1 MTHTKVWNVDK
12 NVDKLANH
20 PQLVEAAKL
29 LLEDKVV
36 AFPTETVYGLGANA
50 FSTEAVEKVFK
61 AKGRPSDNP
70 LIIHIAEFE
79 TLENVA
85 SEITDSAKK
94 LTKAFWPGPLTVVL
108 PKKGPLSPLVT
119 AGLET
124 VGIRMPD
131 HPVALELI
139 RLVGKPLAA
148 PSANRSGKPSPTQ
161 GHHVLEDLE
170 GRIAGLVDA
179 GPTGVGV
186 ESTVV
191 DCTTTPVTL
200 LRPGGVTL
208 EQLRAV
214 LGDVSVD
221 PALVKD
227 DVTPKSPGLKYKH
240 YSPNAPVLLVQST
253 DVLQKEIQAA
263 QAAGKRV
270 GVLTTDEHLDMFKS
284 ADQVISCG
292 TRSDLTTVAQTIY
305 GALRQFDELN
315 VDLIL
320 SETFPTEGIGGAI
333 MNRLTKAAGGNILSA
348 QK

>member
-1 MTHTKVWNVDK
+1 MTKTKVWNVDK
-12 NVDKLANH
+12 NVDKLENH

-29 LLEDKVV
+29 LLEDEVV

-50 FSTEAVEKVFK
+50 FSTQAVEKVFK

-70 LIIHIAEFE
+70 LIIHIEEFE

-85 SEITDSAKK
+85 SDVTDSAKK

-124 VGIRMPD
+124 VGIRMPN

-208 EQLRAV
+208 EQLKAV
-214 LGDVSVD
+214 LGEVSVD

-253 DVLQKEIQAA
+253 DVLQKEIQIA

-270 GVLTTDEHLDMFKS
+270 GVLTTDEHLAMFIS
-284 ADQVISCG
+284 ADHVISCG
-292 TRSDLTTVAQTIY
+292 TRSDLTTVAQNIY
-305 GALRQFDELN
+305 GALRQFDDLN

-320 SETFPTEGIGGAI
+320 SETFPTEGIGEAI